1 MNNKQITS
9 KSRVLKIQQLL
20 VLSIALFILLP
31 AVFVLTTDGLIK
43 NIILNNLIFFTLLLL
58 IPIFTTIIGL
68 YTFSFNEDFFLVKIK
83 TKCLGIGNFSSKF
96 RSRIELP
103 KDHIVSFEQNKYL
116 FGLRKILQL
125 KYMVNKKIQT
135 QKFNISL
142 LHKND
147 RDLLSIYISDIIKE
161 NKNLFN

>member
-9 KSRVLKIQQLL
+9 KSTVLKIQQWL
-20 VLSIALFILLP
+20 VLSIVLFILLP
-31 AVFVLTTDGLIK
+31 AIFVLTTDGLIK
-43 NIILNNLIFFTLLLL
+43 NVILNNFTFFILLLL

-68 YTFSFNEDFFLVKIK
+68 YTFSFNVDHYLVEIK
-83 TKCLGIGNFSSKF
+83 ANCLGMGNFSSKF
-96 RSRIELP
+96 RSRLELP
-103 KDHIVSFEQNKYL
+103 RDHIVSYEQNEFL
-116 FGLRKILQL
+116 FGLRKILQI
-125 KYMVNKKIQT
+125 KYMVNKRIQT

-161 NKNLFN
+161 NKN

>member
-9 KSRVLKIQQLL
+9 KPTVLKIQQWL
-20 VLSIALFILLP
+20 VLSIVLFILLP
-31 AVFVLTTDGLIK
+31 AIFVLTTDGLIK
-43 NIILNNLIFFTLLLL
+43 NVILNNFTFFILLLL

-68 YTFSFNEDFFLVKIK
+68 YTFSFNVDQYLVKIK
-83 TKCLGIGNFSSKF
+83 ANCLGMGNFTSKF
-96 RSRIELP
+96 RSRLELP
-103 KDHIVSFEQNKYL
+103 RDHIVSYEQNEFL
-116 FGLRKILQL
+116 FGLRKILQI
-125 KYMVNKKIQT
+125 KYMVNKRIQT

-161 NKNLFN
+161 NKN

>member
-9 KSRVLKIQQLL
+9 KPTVLKIQQWL
-20 VLSIALFILLP
+20 VLSIVLFILLP
-31 AVFVLTTDGLIK
+31 AIFVLTTDGLIK
-43 NIILNNLIFFTLLLL
+43 NVILNNFTFFILLLL

-68 YTFSFNEDFFLVKIK
+68 YTFSFNEDQYIVKIK
-83 TKCLGIGNFSSKF
+83 TKCLGMGNFSSKF
-96 RSRIELP
+96 RSRLELP
-103 KDHIVSFEQNKYL
+103 RDHIVSYEQNEFL
-116 FGLRKILQL
+116 FGLRKILQI
-125 KYMVNKKIQT
+125 KYMVNKRIQT

-161 NKNLFN
+161 NKN

>member
-9 KSRVLKIQQLL
+9 KPRVLKIQQWL
-20 VLSIALFILLP
+20 VLSILLFILLP
-31 AVFVLTTDGLIK
+31 AIFVLTTDGLIK
-43 NIILNNLIFFTLLLL
+43 NVILNNFNFFILLLL

-68 YTFSFNEDFFLVKIK
+68 YTFSFNEDQYIVKIK
-83 TKCLGIGNFSSKF
+83 TKCLGMGNFSSKF
-96 RSRIELP
+96 RSRLEIP
-103 KDHIVSFEQNKYL
+103 KDHIVSYEQNEFL
-116 FGLRKILQL
+116 FGLRKILQI
-125 KYMVNKKIQT
+125 KYMVNKRIQT

-161 NKNLFN
+161 NKN

>member
-1 MNNKQITS
+1 MNYKQITS
-9 KSRVLKIQQLL
+9 KPTVLKIQQWL
-20 VLSIALFILLP
+20 VLSIVLFILLP

-43 NIILNNLIFFTLLLL
+43 NVILNNFTFFILLLL

-68 YTFSFNEDFFLVKIK
+68 YTFSFNDDQYLVKIK
-83 TKCLGIGNFSSKF
+83 TKCLGMGNFSSKF
-96 RSRIELP
+96 RSRLELP
-103 KDHIVSFEQNKYL
+103 KDHIVSYEQNEFL
-116 FGLRKILQL
+116 FGLRKILQI
-125 KYMVNKKIQT
+125 KYMVNKRIRT

-161 NKNLFN
+161 NKN

>member
-1 MNNKQITS
+1 MNYKQITS
-9 KSRVLKIQQLL
+9 KPRVLKIQQWL
-20 VLSIALFILLP
+20 VLSIVLFILLP

-43 NIILNNLIFFTLLLL
+43 NVILNNFTFLILLLL

-68 YTFSFNEDFFLVKIK
+68 YSFSFNDDQFLVKIK
-83 TKCLGIGNFSSKF
+83 TKCLVMGNFSSKF
-96 RSRIELP
+96 RSRLELP
-103 KDHIVSFEQNKYL
+103 KDHIVSYEQNEFL
-116 FGLRKILQL
+116 FGLRKILQI
-125 KYMVNKKIQT
+125 KYRVNKRIQT

-161 NKNLFN
+161 NKN

>member
-1 MNNKQITS
+1 MNYKQITS
-9 KSRVLKIQQLL
+9 KPRVLKIQQWL
-20 VLSIALFILLP
+20 VLSIVLFILLP

-43 NIILNNLIFFTLLLL
+43 NVILNNFTFFILLLL

-68 YTFSFNEDFFLVKIK
+68 YTFSFNDDQYLVKIK
-83 TKCLGIGNFSSKF
+83 TKCLGMGNFSSNF
-96 RSRIELP
+96 RSRLELP
-103 KDHIVSFEQNKYL
+103 KDHIVSYEQNEFL
-116 FGLRKILQL
+116 FGLRKILQI
-125 KYMVNKKIQT
+125 KYRVNKRIQA

-161 NKNLFN
+161 NKN

>member
-9 KSRVLKIQQLL
+9 KPTVLKIQQWL
-20 VLSIALFILLP
+20 VLSIVLFILLP
-31 AVFVLTTDGLIK
+31 AIFVLTTDGLIK
-43 NIILNNLIFFTLLLL
+43 NVILNNFTFFILLLL

-68 YTFSFNEDFFLVKIK
+68 YTFSFNVDQYLVKIK
-83 TKCLGIGNFSSKF
+83 ANCLGMGNFSSKF
-96 RSRIELP
+96 RSRLELP
-103 KDHIVSFEQNKYL
+103 RDHIVSYEQNEFL
-116 FGLRKILQL
+116 FGLRKILQI
-125 KYMVNKKIQT
+125 KYMVNKRIQT

-161 NKNLFN
+161 NKN